1 MNKKIVFK
9 LLIGFLCFFIVT
21 KVDAATCST
30 NELNT
35 LKQLA
40 TNINFSY
47 DLYSE
52 EETPDHRYYFNI
64 KVTNF
69 TDKFYIKD
77 SNGFEFQ
84 YVSGLNQNGERIL
97 RQVMENTKM
106 KFTIYTS
113 ISTSCPDT
121 QILTKEVETPYFN
134 HYSLREECIGIEGF
148 SLCQRYYGGYIPS
161 DEYFLEQINL
171 YKNGG
176 AGNNEGKGI
185 IGIVTDFIMEHLI
198 IAIPI
203 AIVVLIAVVIVIV
216 KVVINRKKIKIKI

>member
-9 LLIGFLCFFIVT
+9 LLIGFLCFFIVP

-52 EETPDHRYYFNI
+52 EETPDHRYYCNI

-97 RQVMENTKM
+97 RIAEEGSKVKL
-106 KFTIYTS
+106 TIYTS
-113 ISTSCPDT
+113 ISTSCPGT
-121 QILTKEVETPYFN
+121 QILTKEIEIPYFN
-134 HYSLREECIGIEGF
+134 DYSLRDECIGIEDF

-176 AGNNEGKGI
+176 AGSNENKGI
-185 IGIVTDFIMEHLI
+185 IDIVIDFIMEHLI

-203 AIVVLIAVVIVIV
+203 AAVILITVVIVIV
-216 KVVINRKKIKIKI
+216 KAIINRKKIKIKI